1 LTVGERDDAWVD
13 ETRLT
18 SGTTDNHRQGDLP
31 WVLAHTAMVP
41 VLTVESVESAI
52 PLATALVAG
61 GLSVLEITLRTE
73 TALVAIEAI
82 GREVEGAIV
91 GAGTVLSGEQL
102 ADVERAG
109 ARFAVSP
116 GAAPDLLDAAE
127 NSPVP
132 LLPGGTT
139 PSEVM
144 ALSARGYDV
153 LKFFPAE
160 PAGGVAYLKALAG
173 PFPEIRFCPT
183 GGISA
188 ANAQDYLALET
199 VICVGG
205 SWVAPAE
212 TVAAGDWERVT
223 ALAKSAAGLSK
234 MRASQ

>member
-1 LTVGERDDAWVD
+1 MD
-13 ETRLT
+13 ETE
-18 SGTTDNHRQGDLP
+18 TTDNHCQGDLRAL
-31 WVLAHTAMVP
+31 LARAPVVP
-41 VLTVESVESAI
+41 VLTAESVESAL

-61 GLSVLEITLRTE
+61 GLSVLEVTLRTE
-73 TALVAIEAI
+73 TALAAIEAI
-82 GREVEGAIV
+82 GKEVEGAIV

-102 ADVERAG
+102 AAVERAG
-109 ARFAVSP
+109 AHFAVCP

-127 NSPVP
+127 NSAVP

-173 PFPEIRFCPT
+173 PFPEVGFCPT
-183 GGISA
+183 GGISE

-212 TVAAGDWERVT
+212 AVAAGDWERIT
-223 ALAKSAAGLSK
+223 ALAKAAASLRGNLSK
-234 MRASQ
+234 